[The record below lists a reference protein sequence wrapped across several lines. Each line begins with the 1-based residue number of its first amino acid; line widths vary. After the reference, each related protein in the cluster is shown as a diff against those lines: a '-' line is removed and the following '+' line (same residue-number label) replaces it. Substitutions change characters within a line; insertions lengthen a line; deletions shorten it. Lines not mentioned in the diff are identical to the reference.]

1 MDEVVWRMSAR
12 NLIVVCGV
20 VVDADSKQEVE
31 EAVHQT
37 HHKQPN
43 WKQFR
48 TDFALKYLITGR
60 TYISRCPDHIG
71 LQLEEE
77 DEAGLGEPDIRGLQ
91 LQLISQFISTMSPN
105 HTTAPCKEKIL
116 STQGKQLIY

>member
-37 HHKQPN
+37 YHKQPN
-43 WKQFR
+43 
-48 TDFALKYLITGR
+48 
-60 TYISRCPDHIG
+60 
-71 LQLEEE
+71 
-77 DEAGLGEPDIRGLQ
+77 
-91 LQLISQFISTMSPN
+91 
-105 HTTAPCKEKIL
+105 
-116 STQGKQLIY
+116 